1 MAKRFNIDTWPYI
14 ETNLGTFGHTPV
26 SGQLFTIV

>member
-14 ETNLGTFGHTPV
+14 ETNLGTFGHTPA
-26 SGQLFTIV
+26 GQLFTIV